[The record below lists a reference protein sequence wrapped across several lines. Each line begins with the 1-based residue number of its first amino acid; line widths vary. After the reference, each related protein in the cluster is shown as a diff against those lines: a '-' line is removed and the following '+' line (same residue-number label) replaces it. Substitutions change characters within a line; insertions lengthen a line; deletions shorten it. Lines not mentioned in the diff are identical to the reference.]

1 MLSGVSVSGVSA
13 GVAKVKGDILNDEAK
28 TGSSNVFT

>member
-1 MLSGVSVSGVSA
+1 MLSGVSV
-13 GVAKVKGDILNDEAK
+13 GVAKEKGDILNDEAN